1 MSRSPSKASKA
12 AYKRHPETCQKVR
25 AEIHEA
31 IEKVVVASL
40 GENHSYKFLAE
51 LTDAAFD
58 AALAHG
64 TEPLRDALIDCEDEL
79 LEMREMFDRADDERS
94 YEAGVANEL
103 QGKVAE
109 LEDRIETL
117 ESELDTARS
126 S

>member
-12 AYKRHPETCQKVR
+12 AYKRCSETCQRVR
-25 AEIHEA
+25 AEISEA
-31 IEKVVVASL
+31 LEKVLVDQGFDFPTFVISR
-40 GENHSYKFLAE
+40 

-79 LEMREMFDRADDERS
+79 LEAQEALSTAESDRDS
-94 YEAGVANEL
+94 YRQEAAHWED
-103 QGKVAE
+103 KAYE
-109 LEDRIETL
+109 LEADVRAL